1 MPTSDEGVDEW
12 VERARRAWP
21 ALTCDEAEFRADC
34 QAASAEGTVFYGEDR
49 WLALACEGGQPQALR
64 ALERLLA
71 PMLEQL
77 VLRSRGSRIEAADL
91 RQLVWQRLLV
101 AAPPDEPKLREYKG
115 RGALKAWLRV
125 IATRLLVDVSR
136 KQSGNESP
144 ISEERATDALVAT
157 TSDPELMFL
166 KHHAHGHLVQ
176 AVTQALAALGPDERT
191 LLRQHLVDNLSI
203 DQLAV
208 AHGIHRATAAR
219 WIQSAKASLLS
230 DARKRLISRMG
241 ISGGEL
247 ESVMRMIESQLHVS
261 IGRLLVEPG

>member
-1 MPTSDEGVDEW
+1 MES
-12 VERARRAWP
+12 
-21 ALTCDEAEFRADC
+21 
-34 QAASAEGTVFYGEDR
+34 
-49 WLALACEGGQPQALR
+49 
-64 ALERLLA
+64 
-71 PMLEQL
+71 
-77 VLRSRGSRIEAADL
+77 ADL

-136 KQSGNESP
+136 KHSGTESP
-144 ISEERATDALVAT
+144 ISEERAADALVAT
-157 TSDPELMFL
+157 SSDPELLFL
-166 KHHAHGHLVQ
+166 KHHARAHLVE
-176 AVTQALAALGPDERT
+176 AVSQALGALPSDERT
-191 LLRQHLVDNLSI
+191 LLRQHLVDGLSI

-219 WIQSAKASLLS
+219 WIQSAKSSLLT
-230 DARKRLISRMG
+230 DTRRRLSSRMG

-261 IGRLLVEPG
+261 IGRMLVERE